1 MRHPAL
7 LLSLALS
14 FTSAAHAAPA
24 QPTVQPRAQQLA
36 VFKVAALASATVTPA
51 TLRASGV
58 TAETITIPADY
69 LYKRDLRVRAYDLDA
84 FLKARIPNVEELA
97 AQGAQVM
104 FWCRDGYAP
113 MAKLSDLLGRGGLIA
128 VADADAPD
136 GMQWPNAPYKTSIL
150 TAPEIGNYVVWR
162 AAQFPAKPQPWG
174 LDTIYVLPAGTAL
187 KK

>member
-7 LLSLALS
+7 LLTLALS
-14 FTSAAHAAPA
+14 FMSAAHAAPA
-24 QPTVQPRAQQLA
+24 QPKAQQLA
-36 VFKVAALASATVTPA
+36 VFKVAALASATITPA
-51 TLRASGV
+51 TLLASGAR
-58 TAETITIPADY
+58 AETVTIPADY

-84 FLKARIPNVEELA
+84 FLKARIPDIENLA

-128 VADADAPD
+128 VADTDAPD
-136 GMQWPNAPYKTSIL
+136 GVQWPNAPYKTSVL

-174 LDTIYVLPAGTAL
+174 LETIYVLPAGTAL

>member
-7 LLSLALS
+7 LLTLALS
-14 FTSAAHAAPA
+14 FLPAAHAAPT
-24 QPTVQPRAQQLA
+24 QPKAQQLA

-51 TLRASGV
+51 TLLASGV
-58 TAETITIPADY
+58 TAETVTIPADY

-84 FLKARIPNVEELA
+84 FLKARIPDIEALA

-113 MAKLSDLLGRGGLIA
+113 MAKLGPAGSRRPDRRGGRRRHGGRA
-128 VADADAPD
+128 VAERAVQDVRPD
-136 GMQWPNAPYKTSIL
+136 
-150 TAPEIGNYVVWR
+150 R
-162 AAQFPAKPQPWG
+162 AGDRQLRRVARRAVPAKPQPWG
-174 LDTIYVLPAGTAL
+174 LETIYVLPAGTAL